1 MAPGVGDGTWSLLWL
16 RPCDKGSTPGQGS
29 FGMPQTKHNNN
40 NNKNP
45 LSSKLN
51 SGTVGQRLQG
61 LHLTVTCAF
70 VQVEH
75 LLARREIE

>member
-1 MAPGVGDGTWSLLWL
+1 
-16 RPCDKGSTPGQGS
+16 
-29 FGMPQTKHNNN
+29 MPQTKHNNN
-40 NNKNP
+40 NNKTP